1 MFYVIIMSIIINLY
15 RYHYHHYLN
24 ILESLTLI
32 VFRFHFMTFYGK
44 RMNIYMKICTYIYLQ
59 NSIIYLSRM
68 RASTLFSAQVL
79 FKNVVRKREKKTLE
93 GIKLKSNSQFSQSKQ
108 WMNTLQ
114 IFYLDNIVS

>member
-1 MFYVIIMSIIINLY
+1 
-15 RYHYHHYLN
+15 
-24 ILESLTLI
+24 
-32 VFRFHFMTFYGK
+32 
-44 RMNIYMKICTYIYLQ
+44 
-59 NSIIYLSRM
+59 M